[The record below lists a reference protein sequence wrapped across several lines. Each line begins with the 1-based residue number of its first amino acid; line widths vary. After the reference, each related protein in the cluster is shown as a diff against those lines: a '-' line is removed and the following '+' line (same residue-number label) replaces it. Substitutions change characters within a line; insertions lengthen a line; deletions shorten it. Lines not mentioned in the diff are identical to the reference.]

1 MTTAPGEEPT
11 ADQAASSASEQG
23 PPEPGSDQAPTP
35 EPAAEQVTPAEAS
48 AAAAPAEASAAA
60 EPAPASP
67 PDPPA
72 VAQPIPEQQPAPGAD
87 PAASATP
94 AASGKKADTKKLGRI
109 GRGRRQ
115 RGGGGPQTYDF
126 RRPTKLSREHART
139 LQIVFEAFARGYSTQ
154 LTSTLRA
161 VGQVNLLSVEQL
173 TYDEYIASLNN
184 PTVMNL
190 LSIDPLPGV
199 GVFELSLSSAM
210 SMVDYLL
217 GGPGSTNQ
225 PERPLSDIEMVL
237 LRELLVRGL
246 RELKSAFD
254 SGVMAIEP
262 EIANVEYNPQ
272 FAQAAS
278 ASEMVLV
285 ATFEQ
290 KIAEAESLITI
301 CLPFNPL
308 FSKLETAA
316 GHAVTS
322 ERERLARLNA
332 RQAMTRRLEDV
343 PVEVAVRFTPTA
355 VPSGELSDL
364 QVGHV
369 LPLRHALNAPLAVSA
384 ADVTF
389 AYAVPGSQGKRL
401 AVLVVDPPQEENL
414 R

>member
-1 MTTAPGEEPT
+1 MAEVPQQQTAAT
-11 ADQAASSASEQG
+11 
-23 PPEPGSDQAPTP
+23 
-35 EPAAEQVTPAEAS
+35 AAEQSTPAQDQGKTGE
-48 AAAAPAEASAAA
+48 AAPKGKQAAQGT
-60 EPAPASP
+60 
-67 PDPPA
+67 
-72 VAQPIPEQQPAPGAD
+72 V
-87 PAASATP
+87 
-94 AASGKKADTKKLGRI
+94 GRT

-115 RGGGGPQTYDF
+115 RNGTGPQTYDF

-161 VGQVNLLSVEQL
+161 VGQVNLLTVEQL
-173 TYDEYIASLNN
+173 TYDEYIASLSN

-225 PERPLSDIEMVL
+225 PERPLSEIEMVL

-246 RELKSAFD
+246 NELKTAFE
-254 SGVMAIEP
+254 SGIMPLEP
-262 EIANVEYNPQ
+262 EIVNVEYNPQ
-272 FAQAAS
+272 FAQAAG

-290 KIAEAESLITI
+290 KIAEAESYITI

-308 FSKLETAA
+308 FAKLEAAA
-316 GHAVTS
+316 GQGVTS
-322 ERERLARLNA
+322 ERERLARQNA

-343 PVEVAVRFTPTA
+343 PVEVAVRFAPTD
-355 VPSGELSDL
+355 VPSGDLSDL
-364 QVGHV
+364 QVGNV
-369 LPLRHALNAPLAVSA
+369 LPLRHTLNAPLAVTA

-389 AYAVPGSQGKRL
+389 AYAVPGSQGKRM
-401 AVLVVDPPQEENL
+401 AVLVVDTPEQEN
-414 R
+414 